1 MEWWPPDS
9 HSVQWYRNR
18 LQCLA
23 CLKCC
28 LAVCVPVAIALFQC
42 HLPNLALS
50 TEEST
55 WLFVICGLDFQVLHS
70 PFPPYRFPLFSKST
84 VTCDLDFQV
93 LHSLFPPY
101 CFPLFSKPTLSFLQ
115 ACLLISLI
123 SAREFS
129 FPPSW
134 SVFAY
139 IFPLYIQTRVVPLLS
154 YASLNPIH
162 FQGSAQIA
170 LLFSKFFFKFQSH
183 NPSLKNNYST
193 A

>member
-9 HSVQWYRNR
+9 PSVQCYRNR

-28 LAVCVPVAIALFQC
+28 WAVCAPVTLALFQC

-50 TEEST
+50 MEEST

-70 PFPPYRFPLFSKST
+70 PFPPYHFPLFSKST
-84 VTCDLDFQV
+84 
-93 LHSLFPPY
+93 
-101 CFPLFSKPTLSFLQ
+101 LSFLQ
-115 ACLLISLI
+115 AYLLISLI

-170 LLFSKFFFKFQSH
+170 LLFSKVFFFFFLISKSQPWFKKQLQYCLALS
-183 NPSLKNNYST
+183 
-193 A
+193 